1 MISIVDE
8 IRNQTLKAGA
18 ISVLSKPFSD
28 EGLASCLVSALN
40 DSMNTL
46 PSLAGMHPAQARPH
60 PSQRVRQPMRN

>member
-40 DSMNTL
+40 NSMNTL
-46 PSLAGMHPAQARPH
+46 PSLAGML
-60 PSQRVRQPMRN
+60 SSNLK

>member
-46 PSLAGMHPAQARPH
+46 PSLGRHALFESEVRPCH
-60 PSQRVRQPMRN
+60 R